1 MMSNSNTH
9 ATGYNLSTDCL
20 TKRIYEIV
28 KRIPRGRVATYG
40 QVAEIAGNKNL
51 ARVVGN
57 ALHKNP
63 DPDHIPCFRVVN
75 SKGRLATN
83 FAFGEGVQE
92 RLLRE
97 DGIEVRDG
105 KVDLAV
111 YGINNVNE
119 LVSDKKLI

>member
-1 MMSNSNTH
+1 MMANSNTH
-9 ATGYNLSTDCL
+9 ASGYDLSPDCL

-28 KRIPRGRVATYG
+28 KRIPTGRVATYG

-57 ALHKNP
+57 VLHKNP
-63 DPDHIPCFRVVN
+63 DPGHIPCFRVVN

-97 DGIEVRDG
+97 EGIEVRDG

-111 YGINNVNE
+111 YGI
-119 LVSDKKLI
+119 SDLTVLK